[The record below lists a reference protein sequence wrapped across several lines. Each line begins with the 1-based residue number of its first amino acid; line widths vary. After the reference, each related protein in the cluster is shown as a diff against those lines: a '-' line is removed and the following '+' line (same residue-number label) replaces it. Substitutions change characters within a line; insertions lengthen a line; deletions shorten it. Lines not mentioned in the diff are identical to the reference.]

1 MIGINKSGG
10 CFSRVPYLCVLV
22 SFSSVML
29 VSIGIGSSSSSSCSS
44 GNTVCVYKY
53 NVSDGVALAFVS
65 VIVS

>member
-29 VSIGIGSSSSSSCSS
+29 VSIGSSSSSSCSSS